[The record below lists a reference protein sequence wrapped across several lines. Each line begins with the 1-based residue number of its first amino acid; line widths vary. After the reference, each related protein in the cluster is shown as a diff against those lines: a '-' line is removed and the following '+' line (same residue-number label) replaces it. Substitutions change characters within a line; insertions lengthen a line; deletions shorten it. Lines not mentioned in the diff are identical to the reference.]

1 MRWLH
6 YNRQNPAET
15 AERERVIRRID
26 AWWHEFARSTDRL
39 EQLFQ
44 QVDRWDLPGWMERH
58 LQAIHPEL
66 MWEFGPGVATGRHRL
81 VITPET
87 HAELRPLVEDIVAR
101 APRISGWEFYTYRLA
116 EKQEHAAST
125 VIARTGVKLDGVT
138 VAAAI
143 GEANRIDLVYRW
155 EQFPHDR
162 ESAFD
167 AAFVATES
175 LLGERSLDRWVG
187 MINAV
192 DDLTPKETGQRF
204 LPLSRLQPTFSSL
217 VDSAKAQLPA
227 EPFAARIE
235 DAQWAV
241 LKLKPQEARDYA
253 DRDDLLTSMTCDAD
267 LVAATF
273 SEAPF
278 YSERFSRCDET
289 FCYLKVDGADAA
301 EMDFQDR
308 EDMEEA
314 VRIALESQELGC
326 LIGAGTG
333 LRYTYAELALTDV
346 KRGIA
351 AVSRAM
357 REGNVSRR
365 SWIHF
370 HDADLAAE
378 WVGIYEDSPTP
389 PQRTAQ

>member
-1 MRWLH
+1 MRWL
-6 YNRQNPAET
+6 YSNRQNPEEA

-26 AWWHEFARSTDRL
+26 AWWHEFARNADRL
-39 EQLFQ
+39 EQLFKRLDQ
-44 QVDRWDLPGWMERH
+44 WDLPGWMERH
-58 LQAIHPEL
+58 LQGIHPEL
-66 MWEFGPGVATGRHRL
+66 MWEFGPGVAAGRHRL

-87 HAELRPLVEDIVAR
+87 HCELRPLVEDIVAR

-116 EKQEHAAST
+116 EPEEHAAST
-125 VIARTGVKLDGVT
+125 VLARTGLELTGVK

-143 GEANRIDLVYRW
+143 ADANRIDLVYRW
-155 EQFPHDR
+155 DHLPDDR
-162 ESAFD
+162 ELAFD

-175 LLGERSLDRWVG
+175 LLGERRLDRWVG
-187 MINAV
+187 AINVV
-192 DDLTPKETGQRF
+192 DDLVPKEPGQRF
-204 LPLSRLQPTFSSL
+204 LPLSRLLPTFTSL
-217 VDSAKAQLPA
+217 VDSARAQLPA

-235 DAQWAV
+235 DAQWAI
-241 LKLKPQEARDYA
+241 LKLKPQEARDYSE
-253 DRDDLLTSMTCDAD
+253 RDDLLTCMTCDAD
-267 LVAATF
+267 LIAATF

-289 FCYLKVDGADAA
+289 FCYLKVDGSDA
-301 EMDFQDR
+301 EQMDFQDR

-333 LRYTYAELALTDV
+333 LRYTYIELAMTDV

-365 SWIHF
+365 SWIQF

-378 WVGIYEDSPTP
+378 WIGIYDDSPAP
-389 PQRTAQ
+389 PQVRA